1 VILGTP
7 NGVVGGATEDV
18 GHTEERGYRRVG
30 GGPNL
35 KVDPPPQQAAAAWA
49 PFMLDHTAVSGKL
62 TVTETLMATYFVGYD
77 LGMPG
82 RDYEGLINYLKTFG
96 T

>member
-1 VILGTP
+1 
-7 NGVVGGATEDV
+7 
-18 GHTEERGYRRVG
+18 
-30 GGPNL
+30 
-35 KVDPPPQQAAAAWA
+35 
-49 PFMLDHTAVSGKL
+49 MLDQTAVSGKL

>member
-1 VILGTP
+1 
-7 NGVVGGATEDV
+7 
-18 GHTEERGYRRVG
+18 
-30 GGPNL
+30 
-35 KVDPPPQQAAAAWA
+35 
-49 PFMLDHTAVSGKL
+49 MLDHTAVSGKL

-82 RDYEGLINYLKTFG
+82 RVYEGLINYLKTFG